1 MIFILIMI
9 IPIQSL
15 NLYYKKKLSKTHK
28 IILGIGDQ
36 YNDIKALKNCL
47 SIKLP
52 DKIDKNAYFT
62 YNNINYYQI

>member
-47 SIKLP
+47 SIVIIL
-52 DKIDKNAYFT
+52 
-62 YNNINYYQI
+62 